1 MTLRISAKYKNH
13 LGLIIYGFAALLLL
27 LTAAPLGSQAGRIFD
42 VTNLEYVNVVAE
54 AGKNVTILCP
64 GVSEHSLVDTL
75 VWKTSTTTI
84 AQFAN
89 RIQHLHSPRIQLLS
103 DNFGL
108 QFNPAIASDTAE
120 YFCLVNDRHIPEAIV
135 DLLVQDVPD
144 PPERPL
150 LISFTSRSVNLS
162 WAHSQHPRNAPVTHF
177 VIETRV
183 GENGPWDQVP
193 QILTKS
199 NQTSYQVTA
208 LIPFTVYS
216 FRLLAVNKLGI
227 SAPSKESYYI
237 VTLREAPT
245 GKPIP
250 TTAHNTSSTSVYI
263 SWKPPPA
270 DTILGEFLG
279 YRITYRPRDRNDTKE
294 IYIRDSTVESHEIT
308 NLETYTQ
315 YKVTVQVFNPE
326 GLGPETTI
334 LVMTDEGVPSKP
346 LNLTVLNVTSTSI
359 TMSWYPP
366 KNQNGA
372 IAGYHV
378 FHIHDNQTGV
388 EIMKNSRNS
397 QDSLIIFELPN
408 LKPFTDYRVIVQAF
422 TMKNEGNPSDQI
434 VQRTDVAGPSP
445 PYVVNLTCHSQDA
458 IAIRWRRPHEFY
470 NTIDFYIIKTRV
482 VGQDNHRD
490 IRINASAK
498 ELETAMILQNITTHT
513 EYEVRVA
520 AATLSIINP
529 KKIVLGKYSEPRK
542 ISLHPNCEK
551 IQSLL
556 RQSHN
561 DYNLAVL
568 VGIIFSCFGIVL
580 IVMAFFLW
588 SRKCF
593 HAAYYYLDDPPHHP
607 NLPQVDWEAPVEV
620 AGEIRAAV
628 PVNEFA
634 KHVASLHA
642 DGDIGFSR
650 EYEAI
655 QNESIDDL
663 PCEHSQHPE
672 NKRKNRYLN
681 ITAYDHSR
689 VHLHPTPGQKKNL
702 DYINANF
709 IDGYQKSRAFIGTQG
724 PLPDTFDCFW
734 RMIWE
739 QRVSIIVMIT
749 NLVERG
755 RRKCDMYWPK
765 DGVETYGVIQ
775 VKMVDEEVMSTYTVR
790 TLQIKHLKLK
800 KKKQCNAEKIV
811 YQYHYTNWPDH
822 GTPDHPLPVLDFVK
836 KSSAAN
842 PDDAGPIVVHCSA
855 GVGRTGT
862 YIVLDA
868 MLKQIQQKLVVNVFG
883 FLRHIR
889 IQRNF
894 LVQTEEQYIFIHDA
908 LVEAIAS
915 GETNLRTEQI
925 EELKNCTPYLEQQY
939 KNIIQFQ
946 TKDIHIASAM
956 KQVNS
961 VKNRGAIFPIESS
974 RVHLTPK
981 PGEEGSDY
989 INASWLHGFR
999 RLRDFI
1005 VTQHP
1010 MSHTMKDFWQMVWD
1024 HNAQTIVLLSSLDEI
1039 NFAQFWPDDTQP
1051 IESDYYRVK
1060 FLRKTNKSDYVSRD
1074 FVIQSI
1080 QDDYELNVK
1089 MLHCPSWPEMTN
1101 PKSIYDFIVDVHER
1115 CADYRNGPIV
1125 VVDRYGGAQA
1135 CTFCAI
1141 SSLAMEM
1148 EYCSTASIYQYA
1160 KLYHNKRPGVWTSSE
1175 DIRLIYNI
1183 LSFLPRN
1190 LQLLERTALR
1200 TEFEDVT
1207 TATPDLYSK
1216 ICSNGNI
1223 NAQQNCN
1230 NLVYHNHSSS
1240 VNHSNSISNTNVLNA
1255 NANAN
1260 ACNNT
1265 NNTTTNNLNTNYI
1278 TNTTTTTTTTATATT
1293 PTTIDTSG
1301 GNITPPTTLTP
1312 NTSANS
1318 LQYQQQQQ
1326 QHQQSS
1332 QQQPHYASQHMQ
1344 SLNSVQSPTTT
1355 NNTPATSNSQT
1366 ATPTPL
1372 PSSFASSTTPTIST
1386 SPAAPLASITANNNS
1401 TAMFTTTTPDL
1412 TNMTTN
1418 SNSIN
1423 NTNNCNANLIG
1434 NANYNENFANTNT
1447 TTNAYTTATTNTNT
1461 TSQHNTIPY
1470 CVNPNMNTN
1479 TNTNTTI
1486 TTNTDSVSTNHYTT
1500 NTTTPTS
1507 IAAIST
1513 NGERFSLVNNL
1524 EQQQQ
1529 HQHLNEQLQQQPH
1542 QYEPTHLHH
1551 HHNQQQQ
1558 QPSQLTSLT
1567 DAVDELQLHGTNGNS
1582 NLTTPTTT
1590 TNGIDRYATTMPL
1603 PPPPPAFGNE
1613 TDLALQQ
1620 QQQQMH
1626 QHLQQLQHDHQL
1638 DPLNSNADV
1647 NASIISTPCSDDI
1660 IDGLTPLL
1668 PPPPPQYPNNAYAN
1682 NTCNMGV
1689 VNATT
1694 PLTKSSSNT
1703 SVSSANATINYNGN
1717 GYGNGNGNNNQIH
1730 LHGNGNGLLN
1740 ATNTNTKQMTTLTT
1754 TKAATVTDAQSLDIV
1769 G

>member
-1 MTLRISAKYKNH
+1 MPRLRFVMH
-13 LGLIIYGFAALLLL
+13 LRLLLNLLLFAAIIGEHRGATADIFIDPELSSPSPFTIAS
-27 LTAAPLGSQAGRIFD
+27 TAA
-42 VTNLEYVNVVAE
+42 
-54 AGKNVTILCP
+54 
-64 GVSEHSLVDTL
+64 
-75 VWKTSTTTI
+75 TSTTPT
-84 AQFAN
+84 
-89 RIQHLHSPRIQLLS
+89 
-103 DNFGL
+103 
-108 QFNPAIASDTAE
+108 AIGAE
-120 YFCLVNDRHIPEAIV
+120 KADDVSNNDFIGISSSAPPMGSNALDVNAYEINGVSVNNKSIV
-135 DLLVQDVPD
+135 D
-144 PPERPL
+144 
-150 LISFTSRSVNLS
+150 S
-162 WAHSQHPRNAPVTHF
+162 
-177 VIETRV
+177 
-183 GENGPWDQVP
+183 
-193 QILTKS
+193 
-199 NQTSYQVTA
+199 TA
-208 LIPFTVYS
+208 SSDASGASTD
-216 FRLLAVNKLGI
+216 
-227 SAPSKESYYI
+227 
-237 VTLREAPT
+237 
-245 GKPIP
+245 GKPIQTDYQLPVVAPTAPASVEQQDQPLVPP
-250 TTAHNTSSTSVYI
+250 TTLSFANIAPAGGRGGDSFNGGSMGGYEMSEAVGGTATTADDGT
-263 SWKPPPA
+263 PPYA
-270 DTILGEFLG
+270 AVDDK
-279 YRITYRPRDRNDTKE
+279 Y
-294 IYIRDSTVESHEIT
+294 
-308 NLETYTQ
+308 
-315 YKVTVQVFNPE
+315 
-326 GLGPETTI
+326 
-334 LVMTDEGVPSKP
+334 VPSKP

-378 FHIHDNQTGV
+378 FHIHENQTGV

-397 QDSLIIFELPN
+397 QDSIIIFELPN

-434 VQRTDVAGPSP
+434 VQRTDVAGPSS

-458 IAIRWRRPHEFY
+458 IALRWRRPHEFY

-482 VGQDNHRD
+482 VGQDSHRD

-498 ELETAMILQNITTHT
+498 ELETAMILQNLTTHT
-513 EYEVRVA
+513 EYEVKVA

-529 KKIVLGKYSEPRK
+529 KKIVLGKFSETRK

-551 IQSLL
+551 ILPLL

-663 PCEHSQHPE
+663 PCEQSQHPE

-739 QRVSIIVMIT
+739 QRVAIIVMIT

-800 KKKQCNAEKIV
+800 KKKQCNTEKIV

-925 EELKNCTPYLEQQY
+925 EELQNCTPYLEQQY

-1010 MSHTMKDFWQMVWD
+1010 MSHTLKDFWQMVWD
-1024 HNAQTIVLLSSLDEI
+1024 HNAQTIVLLSSLDDI
-1039 NFAQFWPDDTQP
+1039 NFAQFWPDDATP

-1060 FLRKTNKSDYVSRD
+1060 FLRKTNNSDYVSRD

-1080 QDDYELNVK
+1080 QDDYELSVK
-1089 MLHCPSWPEMTN
+1089 MLHCPSWPEMSN

-1115 CADYRNGPIV
+1115 CSDYRNGPIV

-1148 EYCSTASIYQYA
+1148 EHCNTASIYQYA

-1216 ICSNGNI
+1216 IC
-1223 NAQQNCN
+1223 
-1230 NLVYHNHSSS
+1230 
-1240 VNHSNSISNTNVLNA
+1240 TNA
-1255 NANAN
+1255 NI
-1260 ACNNT
+1260 
-1265 NNTTTNNLNTNYI
+1265 TT
-1278 TNTTTTTTTTATATT
+1278 
-1293 PTTIDTSG
+1293 
-1301 GNITPPTTLTP
+1301 TPPTMTP
-1312 NTSANS
+1312 NSSANDLQKNCHTS
-1318 LQYQQQQQ
+1318 LQASQLSLQQQQQ
-1326 QHQQSS
+1326 Q
-1332 QQQPHYASQHMQ
+1332 QQQQQYAQEQQQYASQM
-1344 SLNSVQSPTTT
+1344 LNLVQSPPPPTPPLPLQYTDPSSITQNSPLSTTT
-1355 NNTPATSNSQT
+1355 TSPSSSLPPTPPTPPSPLSAILATSYHPTGDLTNLTNNNTNK
-1366 ATPTPL
+1366 L
-1372 PSSFASSTTPTIST
+1372 IG
-1386 SPAAPLASITANNNS
+1386 NNS
-1401 TAMFTTTTPDL
+1401 TKYD
-1412 TNMTTN
+1412 
-1418 SNSIN
+1418 N
-1423 NTNNCNANLIG
+1423 NDI
-1434 NANYNENFANTNT
+1434 ENFANTNT
-1447 TTNAYTTATTNTNT
+1447 TTYATNTAIPNANTPYNQNNSIPYSNTNSDTTNIMHT
-1461 TSQHNTIPY
+1461 
-1470 CVNPNMNTN
+1470 
-1479 TNTNTTI
+1479 
-1486 TTNTDSVSTNHYTT
+1486 TTNCPISAN
-1500 NTTTPTS
+1500 
-1507 IAAIST
+1507 IST
-1513 NGERFSLVNNL
+1513 NGERFSIINKNL
-1524 EQQQQ
+1524 EHQQQQQ
-1529 HQHLNEQLQQQPH
+1529 HLQYPQNLTHHYQQTQLSPLN
-1542 QYEPTHLHH
+1542 
-1551 HHNQQQQ
+1551 
-1558 QPSQLTSLT
+1558 
-1567 DAVDELQLHGTNGNS
+1567 DADAPMHSFGTNGN
-1582 NLTTPTTT
+1582 TTST
-1590 TNGIDRYATTMPL
+1590 TNYINGYQPTIMPS
-1603 PPPPPAFGNE
+1603 P
-1613 TDLALQQ
+1613 
-1620 QQQQMH
+1620 
-1626 QHLQQLQHDHQL
+1626 QHHQL
-1638 DPLNSNADV
+1638 DADCV
-1647 NASIISTPCSDDI
+1647 TSISAACLDDA

-1668 PPPPPQYPNNAYAN
+1668 PPPPPLLYSTHSYAN
-1682 NTCNMGV
+1682 NTCTMGDA
-1689 VNATT
+1689 NSTT
-1694 PLTKSSSNT
+1694 PLTQSNLNHT
-1703 SVSSANATINYNGN
+1703 MPSTNNVGTNCNGN
-1717 GYGNGNGNNNQIH
+1717 DINNENGDISNNANTNMEQTT
-1730 LHGNGNGLLN
+1730 NKT
-1740 ATNTNTKQMTTLTT
+1740 TNTE
-1754 TKAATVTDAQSLDIV
+1754 AATVTDAQSLDIV

>member
-1 MTLRISAKYKNH
+1 LA
-13 LGLIIYGFAALLLL
+13 
-27 LTAAPLGSQAGRIFD
+27 D
-42 VTNLEYVNVVAE
+42 VTNLDYVKVNAE
-54 AGKNVTILCP
+54 AGKNVTIPCP
-64 GVSEHSLVDTL
+64 GVNEHSLVDTL
-75 VWKTSTTTI
+75 VWKTASTTI

-89 RIQHLHSPRIQLLS
+89 RIPLLHSPRIQLLS

-108 QFNPAIASDTAE
+108 QFTPSLASDTSE
-120 YFCLVNDRHIPEAIV
+120 YICLVNDRHIPEAIV

-177 VIETRV
+177 IIETRE
-183 GENGPWDQVP
+183 GEDGIWEQLAR
-193 QILTKS
+193 IYTKT
-199 NQTSYQVTA
+199 NATSYQVTG
-208 LIPFTVYS
+208 LTPFTVYS

-227 SAPSKESYYI
+227 SPPSKESYYI

-263 SWKPPPA
+263 SWKPPPP

-279 YRITYRPRDRNDTKE
+279 YRITYRPRDRDPNDTKE
-294 IYIRDSTVESHEIT
+294 IYIRDNTVESHEIQ
-308 NLETYTQ
+308 NLQTYTQ

-346 LNLTVLNVTSTSI
+346 QNLTVLDVSANSI
-359 TMSWYPP
+359 TMSWHPP

-388 EIMKNSRNS
+388 EIVKNSRNS
-397 QDSLIIFELPN
+397 AETLIHFELQN
-408 LKPFTDYRVIVQAF
+408 LRPYTDYRVIVKAF
-422 TMKNEGNPSDQI
+422 TTKNEGEPSDQI
-434 VQRTDVAGPSP
+434 AQRTDVGGPSAP
-445 PYVVNLTCHSQDA
+445 AIVNLTCHSQES
-458 IAIRWRRPHEFY
+458 ITIRWRRPYEFY
-470 NTIDFYIIKTRV
+470 NTIDFYVIKTRLA
-482 VGQDNHRD
+482 GQDTHRD

-498 ELETAMILQNITTHT
+498 ELETAMILQNLTTNSY
-513 EYEVRVA
+513 YEVKVA
-520 AATLSIINP
+520 AATFSVINP
-529 KKIVLGKYSEPRK
+529 KRIVLGKFSESR
-542 ISLHPNCEK
+542 IIQLQPNCEK
-551 IQSLL
+551 LQPLL

-568 VGIIFSCFGIVL
+568 VGIIFSCFGIIL
-580 IVMAFFLW
+580 IIMAFFLW

-607 NLPQVDWEAPVEV
+607 NAPQVDWENPVKI
-620 AGEIRAAV
+620 GDEIRAAV

-655 QNESIDDL
+655 QNECISDDL

-681 ITAYDHSR
+681 ITACENRNINHFLNVFNFQHFFPIPDDHSR

-709 IDGYQKSRAFIGTQG
+709 IDGYQKGHAFIGTQG

-739 QRVSIIVMIT
+739 QRVAIIVMIT

-775 VKMVDEEVMSTYTVR
+775 VKLIEEEVMSTYTVR

-800 KKKQCNAEKIV
+800 KKKQCNTEKLV

-822 GTPDHPLPVLDFVK
+822 GTPDHPLPVLNFVK

-842 PDDAGPIVVHCSA
+842 PAEAGPIVVHCSA

-868 MLKQIQQKLVVNVFG
+868 MLKQIQQKSIVNVFG

-889 IQRNF
+889 AQRNF
-894 LVQTEEQYIFIHDA
+894 LVQTEEQYIFLHDA

-915 GETNLRTEQI
+915 RETNLLAEQV

-946 TKDIHIASAM
+946 PKDIHIASAM

-961 VKNRGAIFPIESS
+961 IKNRGAIFPIEGS

-981 PGEEGSDY
+981 PGEDGSDY

-1010 MSHTMKDFWQMVWD
+1010 MAHTIKDFWQMVWD
-1024 HNAQTIVLLSSLDEI
+1024 HNAQTVVLLSSLDDI
-1039 NFAQFWPDDTQP
+1039 NFAQFWPDETTP
-1051 IESDYYRVK
+1051 IESDHYRVK
-1060 FLRKTNKSDYVSRD
+1060 YLNKTNKSDYVSRD

-1080 QDDYELNVK
+1080 QDDYELTVK
-1089 MLHCPSWPEMTN
+1089 MLHCPSWPEMSN
-1101 PKSIYDFIVDVHER
+1101 PNSIYDFIVDVHER
-1115 CADYRNGPIV
+1115 CNDYRNGPIV
-1125 VVDRYGGAQA
+1125 IVDRYGGAQA

-1141 SSLAMEM
+1141 SSLAIEM
-1148 EYCSTASIYQYA
+1148 EYCSTANVYQYA

-1175 DIRLIYNI
+1175 DIRVIYNI
-1183 LSFLPRN
+1183 LSFLPGN
-1190 LQLLERTALR
+1190 LNLLKRTALR

-1216 ICSNGNI
+1216 ICSNGNVPQHVI
-1223 NAQQNCN
+1223 LQQQ
-1230 NLVYHNHSSS
+1230 LEM
-1240 VNHSNSISNTNVLNA
+1240 
-1255 NANAN
+1255 
-1260 ACNNT
+1260 
-1265 NNTTTNNLNTNYI
+1265 
-1278 TNTTTTTTTTATATT
+1278 
-1293 PTTIDTSG
+1293 
-1301 GNITPPTTLTP
+1301 
-1312 NTSANS
+1312 
-1318 LQYQQQQQ
+1318 QQQQQ
-1326 QHQQSS
+1326 QQLNLTTLHDTPPDTNPSLSPILSPAVVPLSNSS
-1332 QQQPHYASQHMQ
+1332 TPTSPSPQTIIKLPSPLESPNSLTHTNANFHTVTNANAAKLMELELNFEQQQMLARIQQQTQLQQQYNTHHQTNNVAEMLMNPTNPTINA
-1344 SLNSVQSPTTT
+1344 LEISPTTT
-1355 NNTPATSNSQT
+1355 P
-1366 ATPTPL
+1366 
-1372 PSSFASSTTPTIST
+1372 
-1386 SPAAPLASITANNNS
+1386 
-1401 TAMFTTTTPDL
+1401 
-1412 TNMTTN
+1412 
-1418 SNSIN
+1418 
-1423 NTNNCNANLIG
+1423 
-1434 NANYNENFANTNT
+1434 
-1447 TTNAYTTATTNTNT
+1447 
-1461 TSQHNTIPY
+1461 
-1470 CVNPNMNTN
+1470 
-1479 TNTNTTI
+1479 
-1486 TTNTDSVSTNHYTT
+1486 
-1500 NTTTPTS
+1500 
-1507 IAAIST
+1507 
-1513 NGERFSLVNNL
+1513 
-1524 EQQQQ
+1524 
-1529 HQHLNEQLQQQPH
+1529 
-1542 QYEPTHLHH
+1542 
-1551 HHNQQQQ
+1551 
-1558 QPSQLTSLT
+1558 
-1567 DAVDELQLHGTNGNS
+1567 
-1582 NLTTPTTT
+1582 TTPTT
-1590 TNGIDRYATTMPL
+1590 
-1603 PPPPPAFGNE
+1603 
-1613 TDLALQQ
+1613 
-1620 QQQQMH
+1620 
-1626 QHLQQLQHDHQL
+1626 
-1638 DPLNSNADV
+1638 NA
-1647 NASIISTPCSDDI
+1647 
-1660 IDGLTPLL
+1660 
-1668 PPPPPQYPNNAYAN
+1668 
-1682 NTCNMGV
+1682 
-1689 VNATT
+1689 
-1694 PLTKSSSNT
+1694 
-1703 SVSSANATINYNGN
+1703 
-1717 GYGNGNGNNNQIH
+1717 
-1730 LHGNGNGLLN
+1730 
-1740 ATNTNTKQMTTLTT
+1740 
-1754 TKAATVTDAQSLDIV
+1754 AATDAQNLDIV

>member
-1 MTLRISAKYKNH
+1 MPRPRYAPRLRLLLNLLLFTAIIAEHRGASAAGIAIDPE
-13 LGLIIYGFAALLLL
+13 LSSPSPFTIAPTAALP
-27 LTAAPLGSQAGRIFD
+27 TATPTSAPTTPNAVPNAS
-42 VTNLEYVNVVAE
+42 VVDSKLAYDD
-54 AGKNVTILCP
+54 G
-64 GVSEHSLVDTL
+64 
-75 VWKTSTTTI
+75 STTTVSNI
-84 AQFAN
+84 LEVNAYAVNGVGLDAKNVLPAVADDDSETVETDFRLPAAAPTSPASVEQQDQPLVPPTTLSFAN
-89 RIQHLHSPRIQLLS
+89 IAPASGLDS
-103 DNFGL
+103 DLYSGSAGGGGGGGGSIAGFEFG
-108 QFNPAIASDTAE
+108 DGDGKTATTSGDATPP
-120 YFCLVNDRHIPEAIV
+120 YAAV
-135 DLLVQDVPD
+135 D
-144 PPERPL
+144 E
-150 LISFTSRSVNLS
+150 
-162 WAHSQHPRNAPVTHF
+162 
-177 VIETRV
+177 
-183 GENGPWDQVP
+183 
-193 QILTKS
+193 K
-199 NQTSYQVTA
+199 Y
-208 LIPFTVYS
+208 
-216 FRLLAVNKLGI
+216 
-227 SAPSKESYYI
+227 
-237 VTLREAPT
+237 
-245 GKPIP
+245 
-250 TTAHNTSSTSVYI
+250 
-263 SWKPPPA
+263 
-270 DTILGEFLG
+270 
-279 YRITYRPRDRNDTKE
+279 
-294 IYIRDSTVESHEIT
+294 
-308 NLETYTQ
+308 
-315 YKVTVQVFNPE
+315 
-326 GLGPETTI
+326 
-334 LVMTDEGVPSKP
+334 VPSKP

-607 NLPQVDWEAPVEV
+607 NMPQVDWEAPVEV

-790 TLQIKHLKLK
+790 TLQIKHLKVKQLK

-1089 MLHCPSWPEMTN
+1089 MLHCPSWPEMSN

-1216 ICSNGNI
+1216 ICSN
-1223 NAQQNCN
+1223 
-1230 NLVYHNHSSS
+1230 
-1240 VNHSNSISNTNVLNA
+1240 
-1255 NANAN
+1255 
-1260 ACNNT
+1260 
-1265 NNTTTNNLNTNYI
+1265 
-1278 TNTTTTTTTTATATT
+1278 
-1293 PTTIDTSG
+1293 
-1301 GNITPPTTLTP
+1301 
-1312 NTSANS
+1312 
-1318 LQYQQQQQ
+1318 
-1326 QHQQSS
+1326 
-1332 QQQPHYASQHMQ
+1332 
-1344 SLNSVQSPTTT
+1344 
-1355 NNTPATSNSQT
+1355 
-1366 ATPTPL
+1366 
-1372 PSSFASSTTPTIST
+1372 
-1386 SPAAPLASITANNNS
+1386 
-1401 TAMFTTTTPDL
+1401 
-1412 TNMTTN
+1412 
-1418 SNSIN
+1418 
-1423 NTNNCNANLIG
+1423 
-1434 NANYNENFANTNT
+1434 
-1447 TTNAYTTATTNTNT
+1447 
-1461 TSQHNTIPY
+1461 
-1470 CVNPNMNTN
+1470 
-1479 TNTNTTI
+1479 
-1486 TTNTDSVSTNHYTT
+1486 
-1500 NTTTPTS
+1500 
-1507 IAAIST
+1507 
-1513 NGERFSLVNNL
+1513 
-1524 EQQQQ
+1524 
-1529 HQHLNEQLQQQPH
+1529 
-1542 QYEPTHLHH
+1542 
-1551 HHNQQQQ
+1551 
-1558 QPSQLTSLT
+1558 
-1567 DAVDELQLHGTNGNS
+1567 
-1582 NLTTPTTT
+1582 
-1590 TNGIDRYATTMPL
+1590 
-1603 PPPPPAFGNE
+1603 
-1613 TDLALQQ
+1613 
-1620 QQQQMH
+1620 
-1626 QHLQQLQHDHQL
+1626 
-1638 DPLNSNADV
+1638 
-1647 NASIISTPCSDDI
+1647 
-1660 IDGLTPLL
+1660 
-1668 PPPPPQYPNNAYAN
+1668 
-1682 NTCNMGV
+1682 
-1689 VNATT
+1689 
-1694 PLTKSSSNT
+1694 
-1703 SVSSANATINYNGN
+1703 
-1717 GYGNGNGNNNQIH
+1717 
-1730 LHGNGNGLLN
+1730 
-1740 ATNTNTKQMTTLTT
+1740 
-1754 TKAATVTDAQSLDIV
+1754 AATVTDAQSLDIV

>member
-1 MTLRISAKYKNH
+1 MTLRITVKSRNH
-13 LGLIIYGFAALLLL
+13 LGLIIYGFVWLLI
-27 LTAAPLGSQAGRIFD
+27 TTTTSTMPSIEAGRIFD
-42 VTNLEYVNVVAE
+42 VTNLDYVKVTAE
-54 AGKNVTILCP
+54 AGKNVTIPCP
-64 GVSEHSLVDTL
+64 GVTEHSLVDTL
-75 VWKTSTTTI
+75 VWKTASTTI

-89 RIQHLHSPRIQLLS
+89 RIPLLHSPRIQLLS

-108 QFNPAIASDTAE
+108 QFAPALASDTSE
-120 YFCLVNDRHIPEAIV
+120 YICLVNDRHIPEAIV

-177 VIETRV
+177 IIETRE
-183 GENGPWDQVP
+183 GEDGIWDQVSR
-193 QILTKS
+193 IYTRT
-199 NQTSYQVTA
+199 NATSYQVTG
-208 LIPFTVYS
+208 LTPFTVYS
-216 FRLLAVNKLGI
+216 FRLLAVNKLGV
-227 SAPSKESYYI
+227 SPPSKESYYI

-250 TTAHNTSSTSVYI
+250 TTAHNTSSSSVYI
-263 SWKPPPA
+263 SWKPPAP

-279 YRITYRPRDRNDTKE
+279 YRITYRPRDRSPNDTKE
-294 IYIRDSTVESHEIT
+294 IYIRDNTVESHEIQ

-346 LNLTVLNVTSTSI
+346 QNLTVLDVSANSI
-359 TMSWYPP
+359 TMSWHPP

-388 EIMKNSRNS
+388 EIVKNSRNS
-397 QDSLIIFELPN
+397 AETLIHFELQN
-408 LKPFTDYRVIVQAF
+408 LKPFTDYRVIVKAF
-422 TMKNEGNPSDQI
+422 TTKNEGEPSDQI
-434 VQRTDVAGPSP
+434 AQRTDVAGPSAP
-445 PYVVNLTCHSQDA
+445 AIVNLTCHSQES
-458 IAIRWRRPHEFY
+458 ITIRWKRPYEFY
-470 NTIDFYIIKTRV
+470 NTIDFYIIKTRLA
-482 VGQDNHRD
+482 GQDTHRD

-498 ELETAMILQNITTHT
+498 ELETALILQNLTTNSY
-513 EYEVRVA
+513 YEVKVA
-520 AATLSIINP
+520 AATFSVINP
-529 KKIVLGKYSEPRK
+529 KKIVLGKFSESR
-542 ISLHPNCEK
+542 IIQLQPNCEK
-551 IQSLL
+551 LQPLL

-588 SRKCF
+588 RKCF

-607 NLPQVDWEAPVEV
+607 NAPQVDWEVPVKI
-620 AGEIRAAV
+620 GDEIRAAV

-655 QNESIDDL
+655 QNECVTDDL
-663 PCEHSQHPE
+663 ACEHSQHPE

-709 IDGYQKSRAFIGTQG
+709 IDGYQKAHAFIGTQG

-739 QRVSIIVMIT
+739 QRVAIIVMIT

-775 VKMVDEEVMSTYTVR
+775 VKLVEEEVMSTYTVR

-800 KKKQCNAEKIV
+800 KKKQCNLEKLV

-822 GTPDHPLPVLDFVK
+822 GTPDHPLPVLNFIK

-842 PDDAGPIVVHCSA
+842 PPDAGPIVVHCSA

-868 MLKQIQQKLVVNVFG
+868 MLKQIQQKSIVNVFG

-889 IQRNF
+889 AQRNF
-894 LVQTEEQYIFIHDA
+894 LVQTEEQYIFLHDA

-915 GETNLRTEQI
+915 GETNLTAEQV

-961 VKNRGAIFPIESS
+961 IKNRGAIFPIEGS

-981 PGEEGSDY
+981 PGEDGSDY

-1010 MSHTMKDFWQMVWD
+1010 MSHTIKDFWQMVWD
-1024 HNAQTIVLLSSLDEI
+1024 HNAQTIVLLSSLDDI
-1039 NFAQFWPDDTQP
+1039 NFAQFWPDETTP

-1060 FLRKTNKSDYVSRD
+1060 FLNKVNKSDYVSRD

-1080 QDDYELNVK
+1080 QDDYELSVK
-1089 MLHCPSWPEMTN
+1089 MLHCPSWPEMSN
-1101 PKSIYDFIVDVHER
+1101 PNSIYDFIVDVHER
-1115 CADYRNGPIV
+1115 CNDYRNGPIV

-1141 SSLAMEM
+1141 SSLAIEM
-1148 EYCSTASIYQYA
+1148 EYCNTANVYQYA

-1183 LSFLPRN
+1183 LSYLPGN
-1190 LQLLERTALR
+1190 LNLLKRTALR

-1216 ICSNGNI
+1216 ICSNV
-1223 NAQQNCN
+1223 AP
-1230 NLVYHNHSSS
+1230 SSITPTP
-1240 VNHSNSISNTNVLNA
+1240 SNDMPNPTA
-1255 NANAN
+1255 
-1260 ACNNT
+1260 
-1265 NNTTTNNLNTNYI
+1265 TTTTTSTTVPI
-1278 TNTTTTTTTTATATT
+1278 PTTTTTTTPPPPTTIATATT
-1293 PTTIDTSG
+1293 TPTTDLTHT
-1301 GNITPPTTLTP
+1301 NANFTTVTNNAADVPPIIAVNCDELAQQQHQQQQMLALIQQQTQLQQQY
-1312 NTSANS
+1312 NTH
-1318 LQYQQQQQ
+1318 QQQQQ
-1326 QHQQSS
+1326 QQQ
-1332 QQQPHYASQHMQ
+1332 
-1344 SLNSVQSPTTT
+1344 LE
-1355 NNTPATSNSQT
+1355 
-1366 ATPTPL
+1366 
-1372 PSSFASSTTPTIST
+1372 
-1386 SPAAPLASITANNNS
+1386 
-1401 TAMFTTTTPDL
+1401 
-1412 TNMTTN
+1412 
-1418 SNSIN
+1418 
-1423 NTNNCNANLIG
+1423 NAN
-1434 NANYNENFANTNT
+1434 
-1447 TTNAYTTATTNTNT
+1447 
-1461 TSQHNTIPY
+1461 
-1470 CVNPNMNTN
+1470 C
-1479 TNTNTTI
+1479 
-1486 TTNTDSVSTNHYTT
+1486 
-1500 NTTTPTS
+1500 
-1507 IAAIST
+1507 
-1513 NGERFSLVNNL
+1513 
-1524 EQQQQ
+1524 
-1529 HQHLNEQLQQQPH
+1529 
-1542 QYEPTHLHH
+1542 LH
-1551 HHNQQQQ
+1551 
-1558 QPSQLTSLT
+1558 
-1567 DAVDELQLHGTNGNS
+1567 VDELIHPTMA
-1582 NLTTPTTT
+1582 TPPTPTTT
-1590 TNGIDRYATTMPL
+1590 MCNNNNNNI
-1603 PPPPPAFGNE
+1603 NN
-1613 TDLALQQ
+1613 LQQ
-1620 QQQQMH
+1620 
-1626 QHLQQLQHDHQL
+1626 
-1638 DPLNSNADV
+1638 PLNPA
-1647 NASIISTPCSDDI
+1647 
-1660 IDGLTPLL
+1660 
-1668 PPPPPQYPNNAYAN
+1668 
-1682 NTCNMGV
+1682 
-1689 VNATT
+1689 
-1694 PLTKSSSNT
+1694 
-1703 SVSSANATINYNGN
+1703 
-1717 GYGNGNGNNNQIH
+1717 
-1730 LHGNGNGLLN
+1730 
-1740 ATNTNTKQMTTLTT
+1740 
-1754 TKAATVTDAQSLDIV
+1754 VTDAQNLDIV
-1769 G
+1769 A